1 MEKLFQFLYYG
12 TTFYYFFNMGINKF
26 LEKVSWKLHRINF
39 KVSLFTL
46 GYYGDSSSF
55 NFRIFTV
62 LNKLRESSLLS
73 FSFRLPNKTY
83 VKRFVVDHWD
93 FLFLRHPLYKK
104 YESLIDKELW
114 SVRGITKTEE
124 FTRKVLSKLF

>member
-1 MEKLFQFLYYG
+1 MD
-12 TTFYYFFNMGINKF
+12 INKF
-26 LEKVSWKLHRINF
+26 LEKVSWKLHRVSF
-39 KVSLFTL
+39 KVSLFTI

-55 NFRIFTV
+55 NFRFFTV
-62 LNKLRESSLLS
+62 LNKLHESSLLA
-73 FSFRLPNKTY
+73 FAFRLPNKTH

-93 FLFLRHPLYKK
+93 FLFLRRPLYKK

-114 SVRGITKTEE
+114 SVRGFTKTEE

>member
-1 MEKLFQFLYYG
+1 MD
-12 TTFYYFFNMGINKF
+12 INRF
-26 LEKVSWKLHRINF
+26 LEKVSWKLHRVSF
-39 KVSLFTL
+39 KVSLFTV

-55 NFRIFTV
+55 NFRVLTI
-62 LNKLRESSLLS
+62 LNKLHESSLLS
-73 FSFRLPNKTY
+73 LSFRLPNKTY

-93 FLFLRHPLYKK
+93 FLFLRRPLYKK

-114 SVRGITKTEE
+114 TVRGLTKTEE

>member
-1 MEKLFQFLYYG
+1 M
-12 TTFYYFFNMGINKF
+12 NINKF
-26 LEKVSWKLHRINF
+26 LEKVSWKLHRVNF
-39 KVSLFTL
+39 KINLFSI
-46 GYYGDSSSF
+46 GYYGDASVF
-55 NFRIFTV
+55 NFRVFTV
-62 LNKLRESSLLS
+62 LNKLHESSLLS
-73 FSFRLPNKTY
+73 FSFRLPNKTH

-93 FLFLRHPLYKK
+93 FLFLRRPLYKK

>member
-1 MEKLFQFLYYG
+1 MD
-12 TTFYYFFNMGINKF
+12 INKF
-26 LEKVSWKLHRINF
+26 LEKVSWKLHRVSF
-39 KVSLFTL
+39 KVSLFTI

-55 NFRIFTV
+55 NFRVFTI
-62 LNKLRESSLLS
+62 LNKLQESSLLS

-93 FLFLRHPLYKK
+93 FLFLRHFLYKK
-104 YESLIDKELW
+104 YDSLIDKELW
-114 SVRGITKTEE
+114 SRNGLTKTEE